1 MAAAGA
7 GAGPGGGAG
16 GGGWEEARGL
26 DLLDRLDDLG
36 LDTSGLSAAE
46 LAPAPGGAAGE
57 VSEALRRT
65 VVGLARTGVAAA
77 GVLAGADAGG
87 ARAAERAVRRAAATP
102 DGSRGGRLDRAAV
115 RLLLALEG
123 GSAPRDPSL
132 RLQNL
137 EALVGY
143 VQAGSMLAL
152 AQDRAPAGERM
163 EVDGAGA
170 GGGDAPGENSS
181 EAAVRAAESLR
192 GLAEA
197 LGVGLEARG
206 DFIEL
211 LAACVRSAK
220 ALPQPMEGLDEGL
233 GEHLVRRA
241 DLPPGGGDIL
251 RRVDNC
257 LRQEYRVRR
266 KMLTERTLVTLQ
278 SFLMSP
284 RLQGRPSEHAELQGI
299 LGCAQGAL
307 SATPGVALE
316 DIFSATLGDISRV
329 MEKVTSGDRVLDA
342 SVKSVVIGKVPDRG
356 GRITE
361 RRMDSMPKW
370 SSRAP
375 DRGGHKGGGRGGG
388 RAGGGGGGKRGKH
401 GGKRGGKGG
410 DQNK

>member
-7 GAGPGGGAG
+7 GAPGGG
-16 GGGWEEARGL
+16 EEARGL

-36 LDTSGLSAAE
+36 LDTSGLAAAE

-65 VVGLARTGVAAA
+65 VVGLARGSVAAA

-87 ARAAERAVRRAAATP
+87 TRAAERAVRRAAATP
-102 DGSRGGRLDRAAV
+102 EGSRGGRLDRAAV

-123 GSAPRDPSL
+123 GGAPRDPSL
-132 RLQNL
+132 RLENL

-152 AQDRAPAGERM
+152 AEDQAPTSEQM

-170 GGGDAPGENSS
+170 RGGGAPGENAPD
-181 EAAVRAAESLR
+181 AALRAAESLR

-206 DFIEL
+206 EFTEL
-211 LAACVRSAK
+211 LGACARSVK
-220 ALPQPMEGLDEGL
+220 ALPQPMEGLDEGF
-233 GEHLVRRA
+233 GKSLVQRA
-241 DLPPGGGDIL
+241 DLPPGGEDML

-257 LRQEYRVRR
+257 LREEYRVRR

-284 RLQGRPSEHAELQGI
+284 RLQGRPNEHTELRGI
-299 LGCAQGAL
+299 LGRAQDAL
-307 SATPGVALE
+307 SAVPGVELE
-316 DIFSATLGDISRV
+316 DVFSATPGDISRV

-375 DRGGHKGGGRGGG
+375 DRGGHVGGRGGG
-388 RAGGGGGGKRGKH
+388 RAGGGGGGGGKRGKH
-401 GGKRGGKGG
+401 GGKREGKGG
-410 DQNK
+410 DQKK